1 MKKFLLPII
10 LLIAGIGFIAFPFFK
25 SAGDIDLKIQPAS
38 VIMPAA
44 YKVYANPNIM
54 GGRYNLFKA
63 VIKNSTSAEI
73 KNLKVQYRV
82 PGLIPDWTDVP
93 AATNLLPGQTAVA
106 TCFPVFPQSIT
117 ERNTSS
123 KEKTDIR
130 ITYGSKGNPTERD
143 ESFPFDVTSVND
155 IVFTN
160 MADQDKAY
168 TSDYGENRVLYACMV
183 SSEDPIIKHYA
194 QAVQQKILC
203 GEAGAGV
210 GESGEVTD
218 KDIKEKVRV
227 MEGVYNATLLSHM
240 VYSETQSGVSTFSDN
255 TSSTEHIRLPRE
267 VVSGNTGLCIEL
279 ALLHA
284 SVYKAAGLNPVIFLI
299 PGHAY
304 PGIKVGNQYIPIEST
319 GIGGVGLGSIMSADQ
334 ALQRGLEE
342 LKTFYEEARK
352 GNPQYQLLD
361 IDQLYSEGFQ
371 DMELK
376 PDAILA
382 GETDKILQTWPT
394 CLISALNQPARAAT
408 PARTA
413 SVSRPRPRPRTSYTN
428 TNTTSNWTQGG
439 INTISFSYP
448 ANWMVYQRPVAQL
461 PYLVAA
467 AISPDKTAQVETFH
481 VRALN
486 PEQAVAYIRM
496 AVGRMGET
504 VQYTETGTYNNMARF
519 TGTTYSNSGTM
530 NWVGYFRNG
539 YGGVDGV
546 IVGTTGGAN
555 NAVLSQIVNSI
566 R

>member
-1 MKKFLLPII
+1 M
-10 LLIAGIGFIAFPFFK
+10 GSG
-25 SAGDIDLKIQPAS
+25 SRIDA
-38 VIMPAA
+38 
-44 YKVYANPNIM
+44 
-54 GGRYNLFKA
+54 
-63 VIKNSTSAEI
+63 
-73 KNLKVQYRV
+73 
-82 PGLIPDWTDVP
+82 
-93 AATNLLPGQTAVA
+93 
-106 TCFPVFPQSIT
+106 
-117 ERNTSS
+117 
-123 KEKTDIR
+123 
-130 ITYGSKGNPTERD
+130 
-143 ESFPFDVTSVND
+143 
-155 IVFTN
+155 
-160 MADQDKAY
+160 
-168 TSDYGENRVLYACMV
+168 
-183 SSEDPIIKHYA
+183 
-194 QAVQQKILC
+194 
-203 GEAGAGV
+203 
-210 GESGEVTD
+210 
-218 KDIKEKVRV
+218 
-227 MEGVYNATLLSHM
+227 
-240 VYSETQSGVSTFSDN
+240 
-255 TSSTEHIRLPRE
+255 
-267 VVSGNTGLCIEL
+267 
-279 ALLHA
+279 
-284 SVYKAAGLNPVIFLI
+284 
-299 PGHAY
+299 
-304 PGIKVGNQYIPIEST
+304 
-319 GIGGVGLGSIMSADQ
+319 ADQ

-413 SVSRPRPRPRTSYTN
+413 SVSRPRPRPRTTYTN
-428 TNTTSNWTQGG
+428 TPSRWAQGG

-448 ANWMVYQRPVAQL
+448 ANWAVYQRPVPQV